1 MSITLSNFY
10 QDRAENVSD
19 FDQFFKIYED
29 VGQACVNY
37 VDQIGR
43 DGFLGNIS
51 TYKTIP
57 LQNVDAT
64 PMRYSLSEILSIK
77 TVYDFLGIAD
87 YPLLGRQIMWAE
99 NTITV
104 EQKVEVLTRLGYY
117 LDLTALADYTVLW
130 SQNAENDISKAI
142 NGKVVWLDVYD
153 GIKKLHYRID
163 YALANQKL
171 FLIGD
176 YVTTNKDDR
185 PVLQLKNIAV
195 DFAWSE
201 RRFGSIFN
209 IKYNNSITLNEYNSI
224 IQNLALVTL
233 GGPRIKNIR
242 SAIQSIAGTSDVD
255 IYDRYTRDISKHRF
269 WDLTTQEGSDGEIIG
284 PFDYIVEINNETG
297 LDPYRIYMMTN
308 YLQIISPTGS
318 KFTLLLNLY
327 YSDIYQAYLKASD
340 GYHADIGHLGVQE
353 DTQDTVYDLQE
364 LLNNPEKELNDDFE
378 IYRGYVRT
386 DQHDD
391 VLIPV

>member
-130 SQNAENDISKAI
+130 SQKAENDISNAI
-142 NGKVVWLDVYD
+142 NGKVVWLDVMM
-153 GIKKLHYRID
+153 
-163 YALANQKL
+163 
-171 FLIGD
+171 
-176 YVTTNKDDR
+176 
-185 PVLQLKNIAV
+185 VLKSFTIA
-195 DFAWSE
+195 
-201 RRFGSIFN
+201 
-209 IKYNNSITLNEYNSI
+209 
-224 IQNLALVTL
+224 
-233 GGPRIKNIR
+233 
-242 SAIQSIAGTSDVD
+242 
-255 IYDRYTRDISKHRF
+255 
-269 WDLTTQEGSDGEIIG
+269 
-284 PFDYIVEINNETG
+284 
-297 LDPYRIYMMTN
+297 
-308 YLQIISPTGS
+308 
-318 KFTLLLNLY
+318 
-327 YSDIYQAYLKASD
+327 
-340 GYHADIGHLGVQE
+340 
-353 DTQDTVYDLQE
+353 
-364 LLNNPEKELNDDFE
+364 
-378 IYRGYVRT
+378 
-386 DQHDD
+386 
-391 VLIPV
+391 